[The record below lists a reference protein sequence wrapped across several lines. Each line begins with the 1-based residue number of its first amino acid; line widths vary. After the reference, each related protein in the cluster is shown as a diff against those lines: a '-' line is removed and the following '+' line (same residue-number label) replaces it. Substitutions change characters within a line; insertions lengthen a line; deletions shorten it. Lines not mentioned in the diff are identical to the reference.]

1 MKRSHGSLA
10 IYPFVYIAKLP
21 NAPLAFPV
29 TSKKLENVR
38 RLVSPAPPHGSIDP
52 PQAAKR
58 LSLSAGHNSSLPAL
72 AKDAPI
78 FSPQKL
84 SLPKSR
90 RHTQSLRV

>member
-1 MKRSHGSLA
+1 MSPGYLNGAREYAGA
-10 IYPFVYIAKLP
+10 ADDQ
-21 NAPLAFPV
+21 
-29 TSKKLENVR
+29 
-38 RLVSPAPPHGSIDP
+38 PAPPHRSTALS
-52 PQAAKR
+52 QAAKR
-58 LSLSAGHNSSLPAL
+58 LSLSAGHSSSLPAL